1 MARPDTGRDAMRR
14 WGFALA
20 VLGLALG
27 GGIEASAA
35 AQGRAPAD
43 PQANPE
49 PAPSPQLE
57 QPASS
62 AQSVPDP
69 ASIKLVAAQFVDLPL
84 SGGSTS
90 DAQYGLKLDAY
101 VDLKGSLFGLDDSFA
116 LHIHPELRAGESSNG
131 EIGLLPTNS
140 ALFYPASEGE
150 QFDLSA
156 NLTKTWRSG
165 ASLTVGKV
173 NVFDLSAQLPIT
185 GGGGIEGFQNLAFA
199 LPPSAIVPGSL
210 VGALLTVPTK
220 KALFRL
226 WVFDPNLASR
236 RSGIPTLFEDG
247 VGALASV
254 TVPATIAGKQGYY
267 ALKLAASTRRGI
279 SSRALPPVLIPAPG
293 SGFGESRGEFAAI
306 LAASQYLVG
315 GPRDPAGGIGVFGQ
329 VYLSA
334 GDPTFLDVSA
344 QAGIAGNPP
353 GRPQDRFGL
362 GWFRYSLTDG
372 LVDAL
377 AARVPLED
385 EEGVEAFYTIGLNE
399 TFRLTANLQLIDS
412 AIAPRD
418 EALLGGLRLVTAF

>member
-1 MARPDTGRDAMRR
+1 
-14 WGFALA
+14 
-20 VLGLALG
+20 
-27 GGIEASAA
+27 
-35 AQGRAPAD
+35 
-43 PQANPE
+43 
-49 PAPSPQLE
+49 
-57 QPASS
+57 
-62 AQSVPDP
+62 
-69 ASIKLVAAQFVDLPL
+69 
-84 SGGSTS
+84 
-90 DAQYGLKLDAY
+90 
-101 VDLKGSLFGLDDSFA
+101 LFGLDDSFA
-116 LHIHPELRAGESSNG
+116 LHIHPEMRLGNSSNG

-165 ASLTVGKV
+165 TSLTVGKV

-210 VGALLTVPTK
+210 VGALLNVPTS

-254 TVPATIAGKQGYY
+254 TVPATIGGKQGYY

-279 SSRALPPVLIPAPG
+279 SARALPAVLIPAPG

-306 LAASQYLVG
+306 LAASQYIAG
-315 GPRDPAGGIGVFGQ
+315 GPRDPAGGIGIFGQ

-344 QAGIAGNPP
+344 QAGISGNPP

-362 GWFRYSLTDG
+362 GWFRYSLTDS

-377 AARVPLED
+377 ATRVPLED
-385 EEGVEAFYTIGLNE
+385 EEGVEAFYTLGIDE

-418 EALLGGLRLVTAF
+418 RALLAGMRLVTVF

>member
-1 MARPDTGRDAMRR
+1 MRH
-14 WGFALA
+14 WGCALA
-20 VLGLALG
+20 AFGLALG
-27 GGIEASAA
+27 GSIEASAV
-35 AQGRAPAD
+35 AQGQAPDD
-43 PQANPE
+43 PGTNPA
-49 PAPSPQLE
+49 PAPSLQLE
-57 QPASS
+57 QPAGTVQKAS
-62 AQSVPDP
+62 DP
-69 ASIKLVAAQFVDLPL
+69 ASIRLVAAQFLDMPL
-84 SGGSTS
+84 SGDSPG
-90 DAQYGLKLDAY
+90 DVEYGLKLDAY
-101 VDLKGSLFGLDDSFA
+101 IDLKGSLFGLDDSFA
-116 LHIHPELRAGESSNG
+116 LHIHPEMRLGQSSNG

-150 QFDLSA
+150 QFDLSV

-165 ASLTVGKV
+165 TSLSVGKV
-173 NVFDLSAQLPIT
+173 NVFDLAAQLPIT

-210 VGALLTVPTK
+210 VGALLSVPTE

-254 TVPATIAGKQGYY
+254 TVPATIGGKQGYY

-279 SSRALPPVLIPAPG
+279 SARALPEVLIPAPG

-306 LAASQYLVG
+306 LAASQYIAG
-315 GPRDPAGGIGVFGQ
+315 GPRDPAGGIGLFGQ

-362 GWFRYSLTDG
+362 GWFRYSLTNG

-385 EEGVEAFYTIGLNE
+385 EEGVEAFYTLGLTE

-418 EALLGGLRLVTAF
+418 TALLAGLRLVTVF